1 MRFMRLPEVKQA
13 VGLSRSQ
20 IYKLIQEGR
29 FPAPIR
35 VTANVSA
42 WVDSEVA
49 EWQRAVLSRRHTGG
63 SGSFISQTSPHL

>member
-1 MRFMRLPEVKQA
+1 MRLPEVKNT

-20 IYKLIQEGR
+20 IYKLVQEGR

-42 WVDSEVA
+42 WLESDVT
-49 EWQRAVLSRRHTGG
+49 EWQQGVLRSAGR
-63 SGSFISQTSPHL
+63 